1 MSVSTPSYY
10 DVLQVSRTAPQS
22 EIRSAYR
29 RLAQRYHPDR
39 SPDNAHAPK
48 VMAHLNKAYEVLSDP
63 VQRIEHDRWLRH
75 REAPRQAT
83 VSVSRAPVKER
94 IARWPWVLLFATI
107 TCGVLSMA
115 TVLYKTLP
123 QSPGHPSRSAPS
135 GEALSLRVSHSLQIP
150 ASSTSR

>member
-83 VSVSRAPVKER
+83 VSVSRSPVRER

-135 GEALSLRVSHSLQIP
+135 AEGLSLRVSHTLQIP
-150 ASSTSR
+150 ATTSP